1 MTMSHTLKFA
11 QVFVLIAMA
20 AIGITGPATSN
31 ASAQSSSRE
40 TSSREDSS
48 TRGEGREEGRR
59 RWGERFGRRDRDD
72 NDRDRDRDRDRDE
85 ESSSGGG
92 SRSSPNSTTASRPA
106 STSSDGGSNI
116 GLESYAK
123 SLVQKYDKNSNMM
136 LEANERAELK
146 GEAAKSDTNNDG
158 VITVTELVAHLSSG
172 SSAAAKPTG
181 GTPSGVT
188 TSSTDTSRQANS
200 RSDGGGSDTRS
211 GDKGPRR
218 VYTAL
223 PTKLNEV
230 ADKRHSSRFISPAE
244 RLPTGLPPFFKSS
257 DKNGD
262 GQVSMSEYSRTWTK
276 SKVDEFLRYD
286 RNKDGMITAKE
297 VAK

>member
-1 MTMSHTLKFA
+1 MSHSLNSARK
-11 QVFVLIAMA
+11 FVLFATA
-20 AIGITGPATSN
+20 AIWILGTVASN
-31 ASAQSSSRE
+31 VSAQSSSRD
-40 TSSREDSS
+40 SSREDSS
-48 TRGEGREEGRR
+48 SRDGGREEGRR

-72 NDRDRDRDRDRDE
+72 DDRDRGRDRDRDE

-92 SRSSPNSTTASRPA
+92 SRSSSNSTTASRPD
-106 STSSDGGSNI
+106 STSGDGGSNI

-136 LEANERAELK
+136 LEADERAELK
-146 GEAAKSDTNNDG
+146 GEAAKSDMNNDG

-172 SSAAAKPTG
+172 SSSAAAKPTG
-181 GTPSGVT
+181 GPSAGVT
-188 TSSTDTSRQANS
+188 TEASRQSSS
-200 RSDGGGSDTRS
+200 RPDGGGSDSRS

-223 PTKLNEV
+223 PTKLIEA

-257 DKNGD
+257 DKNRD